1 MVATVDKP
9 DVTRRTPRMPLALL
23 LLLLLLLPSCG
34 GGADVVAPVEPP
46 ASEPAPC
53 VQTAQCAARL
63 QIGTG
68 VFLPLYTTHSLQ
80 AGSTKMRH
88 ALIVIHGA
96 DRNADTYFNT
106 GVTAAQGSGRFA
118 ETIVISPHFQKIE
131 DGPRPDE
138 PYWTESGW
146 KQGHLS
152 VTGGP
157 TPRVS
162 SYAALDRIIETL
174 ADRQRFPELRTV
186 AVAGH
191 SAGGQVV
198 HRYAAGSQAG
208 NGVAHLTIR
217 YIVTNPSTYL
227 YLGPDRPAASGFARP
242 DAGACPDYDSWHLG
256 LNGMNTYMNA
266 VPLDRV
272 RDQLRQRDV
281 VILLGS
287 ADTGSA
293 QLDVSCGANLQG
305 EHRYDRGLRLM
316 QYMDAL
322 HGGHAHRL
330 TVVPNV
336 GHSSR
341 NMFTSV
347 GGRAAL
353 FGM

>member
-1 MVATVDKP
+1 M
-9 DVTRRTPRMPLALL
+9 RFFLL
-23 LLLLLLLPSCG
+23 LGIAPLLLSCSE
-34 GGADVVAPVEPP
+34 GATTAAPVDP
-46 ASEPAPC
+46 AAC
-53 VQTAQCAARL
+53 TATAQCAARL
-63 QIGTG
+63 QIGAG
-68 VFLPLYTTHSLQ
+68 VYLPLYTTYSLQ
-80 AGSTKMRH
+80 TGSTKVRH
-88 ALIVIHGA
+88 ALIIIHGA
-96 DRNADTYFNT
+96 DRNADTYFGT
-106 GVTAAQGSGRFA
+106 GVTAAQQSGRFS
-118 ETIVISPHFQKIE
+118 ETIVIAPHFQKIE
-131 DGPRPDE
+131 DGPRADE

-162 SYAALDRIIETL
+162 SYTSLDRIIAML
-174 ADRQRFPELRTV
+174 ADQERFPELRTV

-208 NGVAHLTIR
+208 NNVAHLTIR

-227 YLGPDRPAASGFARP
+227 YLGPERAAGSGFAEP
-242 DAGACPDYDSWHLG
+242 DINACPDYDSWHMG

-266 VPLDRV
+266 VPVNIV
-272 RDQLRQRDV
+272 REQLTQRDV

-322 HGGHAHRL
+322 HPGHEHSV
-330 TVVPNV
+330 TVVPDV

-341 NMFTSV
+341 NMFTSA
-347 GGRAAL
+347 GGRSAL